1 MARRVLA
8 AFDPGALEQRVYNV
22 EQGLQSISAQISGLS
37 AKLDERSKTP
47 WATLISGGVFMLA
60 IMSTVGV
67 LAYRPIDAAQVRG
80 ELDLRE
86 MRRETLADLR
96 VLKEL
101 IVPRGE
107 HTEKWEANRV
117 QMGNLQRQIDEL
129 SKRTGDVYTAR
140 DAILDLK
147 QQIQDL
153 RNSIKTTKNGV

>member
-1 MARRVLA
+1 MARRGIAV
-8 AFDPGALEQRVYNV
+8 FDPGALEQRVYNV

-67 LAYRPIDAAQVRG
+67 LAYRPIDAAQIRG

-86 MRRETLADLR
+86 LRREAMADMR
-96 VLKEL
+96 VVKEL

-107 HTEKWEANRV
+107 HSEKWEANRA
-117 QMGNLQRQIDEL
+117 QIMNLQRQIDEL
-129 SKRTGDVYTAR
+129 SKRTGDTYTAR

-153 RNSIKTTKNGV
+153 RRLIKNGT